1 MNETNDTHGVAGK
14 GWYGFDLDGTLAV
27 YDGWKGCDHIGE
39 PVKLMVDR
47 IQRYCE
53 NGETVKIVTARVAPR
68 PDEYGNLVEQSA
80 TVKDEEDG
88 VVRSHPAS
96 YFIRKWCEKHLG
108 FVPEITYKK
117 DHLMLWLFDDRS
129 VQVER
134 NTGRILGVMPG
145 ALERAKIDMSDYK
158 DLYERCVKDCGRYVT
173 LFNELEACF
182 REIAYG
188 SYGTSEWTFRK
199 LHEMFVRYVRRDR
212 IENALV
218 ELRDIRAH
226 IDREK
231 DRWPAPPWPRCE
243 NKSPTDEEIGNGVS
257 KSCIK
262 CKNNCIF
269 AGKDKIVI
277 CNQFEEKDK

>member
-68 PDEYGNLVEQSA
+68 PDEYGNLVEQFA

-182 REIAYG
+182 REMAYG

-231 DRWPAPPWPRCE
+231 GRWPAPPWPRCE
-243 NKSPTDEEIGNGVS
+243 READEVEKRAG
-257 KSCIK
+257 
-262 CKNNCIF
+262 F
-269 AGKDKIVI
+269 ARFCSTCGTACRYAGEEHLVI
-277 CNQFEEKDK
+277 CKHHQFAIK